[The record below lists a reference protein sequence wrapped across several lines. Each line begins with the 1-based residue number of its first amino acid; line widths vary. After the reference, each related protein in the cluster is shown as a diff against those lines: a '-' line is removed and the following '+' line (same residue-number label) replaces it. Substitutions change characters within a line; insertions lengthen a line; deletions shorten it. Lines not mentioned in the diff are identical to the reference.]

1 MKRNVWMAAL
11 VGLGVASWAGT
22 TAVVARAGQ
31 TPSTMSNL
39 ATFQD
44 ASGSF
49 QTDDINGAIDLTNPF
64 FQSLGTNGRA
74 CVTCHQP
81 SDAWTVTPNHIQA
94 RFNASQGLD
103 PIFRTNDGSVSP
115 DADVSTVAARR
126 AAYRM
131 LLTKGLIR
139 VGIAMQDSFEFEL
152 VGVDDPY
159 GHASAADLSL
169 FRRPLPAANLG
180 FLSTVMWD
188 GRETFPG
195 QSISF
200 DLSDQ
205 ANGATLG
212 HAQAAAPLTD
222 AQRQAIVAFETGLFT
237 AQSSDNDAGA
247 LDARGA
253 LGGAAALSQ
262 QTFFIGIND
271 VLGSSFTPQVF
282 TLFDAWQGL
291 HGQASVVAAPAIS
304 PLVGI
309 RDHGPIASASDAQF
323 DNARRSIARG
333 QQIFNSRPITIT
345 GVNGLNDVLG
355 KPTML
360 GTCTTCHDAPNVG
373 DHSVS
378 MPLDIGIA
386 SESRRTPDL
395 PLYTFRN
402 KTTGETVMTTDP
414 GRALITGKWRDM
426 SKFKGPIL
434 RGLAARPPYFHN
446 GSAATLDDVVDFYNT
461 RFGLNLSPQEKADL
475 IAFLK
480 AL

>member
-1 MKRNVWMAAL
+1 MTRNVWMA
-11 VGLGVASWAGT
+11 GLLGIGAAVWVGT
-22 TAVVARAGQ
+22 TVVVAKPGQ
-31 TPSTMSNL
+31 APGTMANPV
-39 ATFQD
+39 TFQD

-49 QTDDINGAIDLTNPF
+49 QTYDVNGSIDLGNPF

-74 CVTCHQP
+74 CVTCHEP
-81 SDAWTVTPNHIQA
+81 SDAWTVTPDHIQA
-94 RFNASQGLD
+94 RFKASQGLD

-115 DADVSTVAARR
+115 DADVSSVAARR

-152 VGVDDPY
+152 IGVDDPY

-188 GRETFPG
+188 GRETFAG
-195 QSISF
+195 RSMDF

-212 HAQAAAPLTD
+212 HAQGATPLTD
-222 AQRQAIVAFETGLFT
+222 AQRQQVVDFETGLFT
-237 AQSSDNDAGA
+237 AQSADNDAGP
-247 LDARGA
+247 LDIRGA
-253 LGGAAALSQ
+253 MGGPAALSQ
-262 QTFFIGIND
+262 QSFFIGIND
-271 VLGSSFTPQVF
+271 VLSASFTPQAF
-282 TLFDAWQGL
+282 TLFDGWQNLRGP
-291 HGQASVVAAPAIS
+291 ASVIASSAKA

-309 RDHGPIASASDAQF
+309 RDHGPVISASDAQF

-333 QQIFNSRPITIT
+333 QAIFNSRPITIT

-355 KPTML
+355 KPTIT
-360 GTCTTCHDAPNVG
+360 GTCTTCHDAPNAG

-378 MPLDIGIA
+378 LPLDIGIA
-386 SESRRTPDL
+386 SEDRRTPDL

-402 KTTGETVMTTDP
+402 KTTGETVTTTDP
-414 GRALITGKWRDM
+414 GRALITGKWQDM

-434 RGLAARPPYFHN
+434 RGLGARPPYFHN

-461 RFGLNLSPQEKADL
+461 RFGLNLSPREKADL